1 MVNGYAQ
8 TSEKIA
14 LSKLLGGM
22 AYPLLSLLK
31 IPAACR
37 CSDPGDDL
45 DPSLVHRLE
54 PLSLLLGI
62 LVWDGADEVVAPAV
76 LVDLA
81 RVSLARVDQ
90 LDPFEPDKLI

>member
-14 LSKLLGGM
+14 LSKLFGGM

-37 CSDPGDDL
+37 CSDSGDDL

-54 PLSLLLGI
+54 PLSLLLRI
-62 LVWDGADEVVAPAV
+62 LVRDGADGVVPPAV
-76 LVDLA
+76 
-81 RVSLARVDQ
+81 
-90 LDPFEPDKLI
+90 